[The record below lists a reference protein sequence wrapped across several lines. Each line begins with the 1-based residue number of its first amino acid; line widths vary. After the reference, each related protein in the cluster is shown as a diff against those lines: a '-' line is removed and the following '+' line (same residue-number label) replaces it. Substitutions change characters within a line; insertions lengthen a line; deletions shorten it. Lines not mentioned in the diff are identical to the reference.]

1 MKLLN
6 MKRFI
11 LSVFLG
17 VSIPV
22 FTYSQANPVQN
33 ASIPK
38 DAPID
43 VTVSDFK
50 NNLKANE
57 IIVFKSQINSKE
69 YQGLTNDNG
78 KFSIR
83 LPAGDKYEIF
93 ILGFKDSTS
102 YNILDIPA
110 TTGNAYYKNAFKVDI
125 QFQPSKTF
133 VLDDCN
139 FETGKATLQPES
151 YSVLDELV
159 AYLVRK
165 DDEKIELGGHT
176 DNVGSAASNLKL
188 SLDRANT
195 VRAYLLTKGI
205 DPDRVTAKGYGMSE
219 PIADNKSEE
228 GRAIN
233 RRTEVKILGN

>member
-1 MKLLN
+1 MKQFL
-6 MKRFI
+6 FV
-11 LSVFLG
+11 VFLG
-17 VSIPV
+17 LTLPV
-22 FTYSQANPVQN
+22 ISFSQANPVQN

-50 NNLKANE
+50 NNMKANE
-57 IIVFKSQINSKE
+57 IIVFKSQINAKE
-69 YQGLTNDNG
+69 YQGLTNDSG

-125 QFQPSKTF
+125 QFQPAKTF

-151 YSVLDELV
+151 YAVLDELV

-205 DPDRVTAKGYGMSE
+205 DPDRVTAKGYGMTQ
-219 PIADNKSEE
+219 PIADNKSED
-228 GRAIN
+228 GRALN
-233 RRTEVKILGN
+233 RRTEVKILEN

>member
-1 MKLLN
+1 MKH
-6 MKRFI
+6 FI
-11 LSVFLG
+11 LIVFLG
-17 VSIPV
+17 LSIPV
-22 FTYSQANPVQN
+22 LTFSQANPVQN

-69 YQGLTNDNG
+69 YQGLTDDNG

-228 GRAIN
+228 GRALN

>member
-1 MKLLN
+1 MMTKQGFFYLA
-6 MKRFI
+6 I
-11 LSVFLG
+11 CFLMPLAMLAQT
-17 VSIPV
+17 S
-22 FTYSQANPVQN
+22 PVQN

-50 NNLKANE
+50 NNMRVNE
-57 IIVFKSQINSKE
+57 IIVFRSQLNAKE
-69 YQGLTNDNG
+69 YQGLTDDNG

-102 YNILDIPA
+102 YNVLDIPA
-110 TTGNAYYKNAFKVDI
+110 TKGNTYYKNPFKVDI
-125 QFQPSKTF
+125 QFQPAKTF

-151 YSVLDELV
+151 YTVLDELV
-159 AYLVRK
+159 AYLNRK

-205 DPDRVTAKGYGMSE
+205 DPNRVTAKGYGMTQ

-228 GRAIN
+228 GRALN
-233 RRTEVKILGN
+233 RRTEVKILE

>member
-1 MKLLN
+1 M
-6 MKRFI
+6 
-11 LSVFLG
+11 FLG

-69 YQGLTNDNG
+69 YQGLTDDNG

-228 GRAIN
+228 GRALN

>member
-1 MKLLN
+1 MKKIFFYLALC
-6 MKRFI
+6 
-11 LSVFLG
+11 FL
-17 VSIPV
+17 VPV
-22 FTYSQANPVQN
+22 AALAQTNPVQN

-38 DAPID
+38 DAPVD

-50 NNLKANE
+50 NNMRANE
-57 IIVFKSQINSKE
+57 IIVFRSQVNLRE
-69 YQGLTNDNG
+69 YEGLTNDSG

-102 YNILDIPA
+102 YNVLEIPA
-110 TTGNAYYKNAFKVDI
+110 TKGNAYYKNPFKVNI

-133 VLDDCN
+133 ILDDCN

-151 YSVLDELV
+151 FTVLDELV
-159 AYLVRK
+159 AYLNRK

-188 SLDRANT
+188 SFDRANT
-195 VRAYLLTKGI
+195 VRDYLLLKGI
-205 DPDRVTAKGYGMSE
+205 DPGRVFAKGYGMTQ
-219 PIADNKSEE
+219 PIADNKTEA
-228 GRAIN
+228 GRAQN
-233 RRTEVKILGN
+233 RRTEVKILE

>member
-69 YQGLTNDNG
+69 YQGLTDDNG

-205 DPDRVTAKGYGMSE
+205 DPARVTAKGYGMTE

>member
-1 MKLLN
+1 MKQFL
-6 MKRFI
+6 FI
-11 LSVFLG
+11 VFLG
-17 VSIPV
+17 LTVPV
-22 FTYSQANPVQN
+22 IAFSQANPVQN

-50 NNLKANE
+50 NNMKANE
-57 IIVFKSQINSKE
+57 IIVFKSQINAKE
-69 YQGLTNDNG
+69 YQGLTNDSG

-125 QFQPSKTF
+125 QPAKTF

-151 YSVLDELV
+151 YAVLDELV

-205 DPDRVTAKGYGMSE
+205 DPDRVTAKGYGMTQ
-219 PIADNKSEE
+219 PIADNKSED
-228 GRAIN
+228 GRALN
-233 RRTEVKILGN
+233 RRTEVKILDN